1 MNRLI
6 VKRMALSTLLLSSIA
21 TPVFADTGIASP
33 PVQGPTATIST
44 AAAST
49 TGSKLLPLLEPQV
62 LALVNSYAPETA
74 QDWGDTLSRYHALT
88 STKALSVD
96 ITTSMSAAAPWT
108 EKTGMMDVQ
117 LAVPGTLT
125 DEDPFPLAT
134 VSEYGST
141 GGHVEAVLSASE
153 VANLTLTKPDS
164 LESGKLT
171 NVVTLHA
178 AYIDGFFKAQTTL
191 AEAAQATDAAA
202 IKQALSELLRQYKDF
217 NHKLEKAK

>member
-21 TPVFADTGIASP
+21 TPVFADTGIAPP

-44 AAAST
+44 AAAAT
-49 TGSKLLPLLEPQV
+49 NGSKLLPLLEPHV
-62 LALVNSYAPETA
+62 LELVNSYAPETA
-74 QDWGDTLSRYHALT
+74 QDWRDTLSRYHALT

-96 ITTSMSAAAPWT
+96 ITTSMSATPWT
-108 EKTGMMDVQ
+108 EKTGMMEVQ
-117 LAVPGTLT
+117 LATPGTLT
-125 DEDPFPLAT
+125 DEESVALAT

-164 LESGKLT
+164 LESGKLA

-178 AYIDGFFKAQTTL
+178 AYINGLFKAQADL

-202 IKQALSELLRQYKDF
+202 IKQALSELLSQYKDL
-217 NHKLEKAK
+217 NHKLEEAK